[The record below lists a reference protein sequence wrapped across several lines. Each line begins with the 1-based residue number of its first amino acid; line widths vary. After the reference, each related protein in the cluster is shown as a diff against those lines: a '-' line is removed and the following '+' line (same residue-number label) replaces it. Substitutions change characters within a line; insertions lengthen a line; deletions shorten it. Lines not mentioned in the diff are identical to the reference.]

1 MLIPAACKVLA
12 DLRVSASLCMDGP
25 WGVYWAVFQS
35 CRDVLTLE
43 LEHGAWNERHEYNE
57 RCLKRARGQQI
68 SVIGSH
74 AGFCD
79 VFVPVCVAG
88 RVSAVIVSGPF
99 ARSRPTSTEVLERWR
114 RVTGRQANASEPEFS
129 QYVELTLSTLVL
141 NERQQQAFQKL
152 LEHMASLMAEPS
164 LVSNA
169 HDAEKALGVELRPAR
184 FVEIVWEAAEAMV
197 DASTT
202 HIWTRP
208 SQFIEQR
215 EALGLMN
222 VPDQVLVG
230 LFVSRRRD
238 ADPVD
243 ELLRGHEFQR
253 ACVELAHARGNVVS
267 GRVGGHGITFVAA
280 TAGGPRDRRRPF
292 DLAEE
297 VTRIAKRRF
306 DLDLYFGAG
315 APRATLPVQYQAA
328 LAAAETALSRG
339 ELLVHASAVP
349 PALGTL
355 GTLRQELARQLGE
368 NPKALPARFDRF
380 LEVVAAHTGHRL
392 EPARIHLE
400 TTLERL
406 CETASENGTLDGKG
420 LESVREDL
428 ERAVGTAHTLS
439 QLFAAYRRAAQDL
452 AEAANEPTPAHQDRN
467 LRRAE
472 EFVREHYGEAL
483 SLTRVA
489 RVAGFAPSYFSHLF
503 HQRHRRTFIDY
514 LTALRIGR
522 AKELL
527 AGTTL
532 NVQRI
537 AELSGLS
544 RSQYLSRL
552 FKKAT
557 SLTPIEYRR
566 RATTMRDVEHGRV
579 HEPGRVRRRGNHR
592 KIV

>member
-1 MLIPAACKVLA
+1 MLMPAACKVLA
-12 DLRVSASLCMDGP
+12 DLRVSASLCMEGP
-25 WGVYWAVFQS
+25 WGVYWAVFQQ

-43 LEHGAWNERHEYNE
+43 LQHGAWSERAEYNQ
-57 RCLKRARGQQI
+57 RCLDRARRHKI
-68 SVIGSH
+68 SVVGSH
-74 AGFCD
+74 AGFYD
-79 VFVPVCVAG
+79 VFVPVLFG
-88 RVSAVIVSGPF
+88 RVPAVLVSGPF
-99 ARSRPTSTEVLERWR
+99 ARSRPTSTELLDRWR
-114 RVTGRQANASEPEFS
+114 RVTGRQGNASDPEFA
-129 QYVELTLSTLVL
+129 QYVELSLSTLVL

-152 LEHMASLMAEPS
+152 LEHMAALMAEPS
-164 LVSNA
+164 LVPNA

-184 FVEIVWEAAEAMV
+184 FVEVVWEGAEAMV
-197 DASTT
+197 DARTT
-202 HIWTRP
+202 RIWTRP
-208 SQFIEQR
+208 SEFFEQR
-215 EALGLMN
+215 DALGLTK

-230 LFVSRRRD
+230 LFVNRRRD

-243 ELLRGHEFQR
+243 EILRGHEFQR

-267 GRVGGHGITFVAA
+267 GRVGSHGVTFVAA
-280 TAGGPRDRRRPF
+280 TAGSPRDRRRPF

-297 VTRIAKRRF
+297 ATRIAKRRF

-315 APRATLPVQYQAA
+315 APPATLPVQYQAA
-328 LAAAETALSRG
+328 LAAAETALARG
-339 ELLVHASAVP
+339 ESLVHASTVAP
-349 PALGTL
+349 TLGTL
-355 GTLRQELARQLGE
+355 GPLRQDLARQLRE

-406 CETASENGTLDGKG
+406 FETAAETLDGKA
-420 LESVREDL
+420 LESVRQDL
-428 ERAVGTAHTLS
+428 EHTVGTAHTLS
-439 QLFAAYRRAAQDL
+439 QVFAAYRRAAQDL

-472 EFVREHYGEAL
+472 EYVREHYAEAL
-483 SLTRVA
+483 TLTRVA
-489 RVAGFAPSYFSHLF
+489 RIAGFAPSYFSHLF
-503 HQRHRRTFIDY
+503 HQRHRRTFVDY

-557 SLTPIEYRR
+557 SLTPIGYRR
-566 RATTMRDVEHGRV
+566 QAARMRAVEHGQAQAS
-579 HEPGRVRRRGNHR
+579 GRARRRGNHR